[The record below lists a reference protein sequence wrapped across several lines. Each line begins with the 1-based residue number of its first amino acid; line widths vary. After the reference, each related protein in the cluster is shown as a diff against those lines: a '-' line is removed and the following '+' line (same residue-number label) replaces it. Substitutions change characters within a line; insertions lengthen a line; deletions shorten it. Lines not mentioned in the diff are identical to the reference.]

1 MTENLIRQLSTYI
14 PILTGLAALVSAFIF
29 LGRGTVRIGSF
40 SLDFAKN
47 TADNIARQFSE
58 DVARGTSPQNALM
71 REYHAQDLS
80 QSKISFWFSLVFA
93 SFGFSIIALSVGL
106 FLQGN
111 QNPSG
116 GWLET
121 AGKPAFTLVAGTVI
135 DAVAAL
141 FFVQSNKARQLMVEF
156 FDKLR
161 VDRKLDEALA
171 LISKIED
178 KSISGR
184 VRGIIAMN
192 FSEAPLDQNIL
203 KAMFLNDVFNKPN
216 IISDPVPKIASPSGV
231 ENAVQTTGEPNQA
244 QAPSAI
250 PDEMASTRNSVVIE
264 RTKSWIPHNRFGAV
278 RSSP

>member
-1 MTENLIRQLSTYI
+1 
-14 PILTGLAALVSAFIF
+14 
-29 LGRGTVRIGSF
+29 
-40 SLDFAKN
+40 
-47 TADNIARQFSE
+47 
-58 DVARGTSPQNALM
+58 
-71 REYHAQDLS
+71 
-80 QSKISFWFSLVFA
+80 
-93 SFGFSIIALSVGL
+93 
-106 FLQGN
+106 
-111 QNPSG
+111 
-116 GWLET
+116 
-121 AGKPAFTLVAGTVI
+121 LVAGTVI

-192 FSEAPLDQNIL
+192 FSEVPLDQNIL

-264 RTKSWIPHNRFGAV
+264 RTKS
-278 RSSP
+278 

>member
-1 MTENLIRQLSTYI
+1 
-14 PILTGLAALVSAFIF
+14 
-29 LGRGTVRIGSF
+29 
-40 SLDFAKN
+40 
-47 TADNIARQFSE
+47 
-58 DVARGTSPQNALM
+58 M
-71 REYHAQDLS
+71 REYHAQGLS

-192 FSEAPLDQNIL
+192 FSEVPLDQNIL
-203 KAMFLNDVFNKPN
+203 KAMFLNDVFIKAPNNKF
-216 IISDPVPKIASPSGV
+216 DPVPEIASPSAV
-231 ENAVQTTGEPNQA
+231 ENVVQTTVEPKQA
-244 QAPSAI
+244 QAPFAK
-250 PDEMASTRNSVVIE
+250 PDEMASTQNPVVIE
-264 RTKSWIPHNRFGAV
+264 HKA
-278 RSSP
+278 